1 MSQVVGF
8 LCRVPVFLRSGLRTS
23 IPSGDQSTG
32 AEKTNPQG
40 TITAFDSPHLL
51 AEYVVR
57 METPRL
63 QNPQGQSGND
73 AQVRGLHTLETETDR
88 LSVISAALPR
98 HPMIPKS
105 VRIVGSAPIQHRF
118 SNDVRTEIL
127 GL

>member
-1 MSQVVGF
+1 M
-8 LCRVPVFLRSGLRTS
+8 
-23 IPSGDQSTG
+23 PSGDQSTG
-32 AEKTNPQG
+32 AEETDPRG

-63 QNPQGQSGND
+63 QNLQGQSDND

-88 LSVISAALPR
+88 LSAISAALPR
-98 HPMIPKS
+98 HPIIPKS
-105 VRIVGSAPIQHRF
+105 VRIAGSAPIQQPF